1 MFSRKGFSRPL
12 PPNEIMVLKR
22 KYPEKLIDNEMGNI
36 RFFPANL
43 QNKKREKGVPFV
55 VTYHP
60 ILNSLSKIIRDN
72 MYLLNMNEEVRK
84 TFSPGPMVSFRSARK
99 LSSYLVRAKLY
110 PLERKVGS
118 SKCGKRRCEV
128 CNNVTDASTFSSTVT
143 GDTFK
148 INHSLNCDDKC
159 LIYLITCKQCNK
171 QYTGETKFSFII
183 DGLTIKTMLEN
194 LTGKSL
200 VCRNTYINIFRW
212 RVTKAS

>member
-1 MFSRKGFSRPL
+1 
-12 PPNEIMVLKR
+12 
-22 KYPEKLIDNEMGNI
+22 
-36 RFFPANL
+36 
-43 QNKKREKGVPFV
+43 
-55 VTYHP
+55 
-60 ILNSLSKIIRDN
+60 

-128 CNNVTDASTFSSTVT
+128 CNNVTDTSTFSSTVT

-159 LIYLITCKQCNK
+159 LIYLITCKLCNK

-194 LTGKSL
+194 LTGKNL
-200 VCRNTYINIFRW
+200 VCRNTYINIFRR

>member
-1 MFSRKGFSRPL
+1 
-12 PPNEIMVLKR
+12 MVLKR
-22 KYPEKLIDNEMGNI
+22 KYPEKLIDNEMKNI

-159 LIYLITCKQCNK
+159 LIYLITCKQYNK